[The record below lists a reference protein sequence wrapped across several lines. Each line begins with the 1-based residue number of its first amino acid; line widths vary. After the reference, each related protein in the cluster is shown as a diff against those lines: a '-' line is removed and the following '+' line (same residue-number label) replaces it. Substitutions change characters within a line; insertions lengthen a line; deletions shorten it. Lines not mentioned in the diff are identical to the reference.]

1 MKLVVLSA
9 ENFVATIL
17 NLTAIIVTIATL
29 GWKVFVR
36 IPDAHSVRNVPN
48 IQNIK
53 SKEPTMLTIQEI
65 NSTIMHGNFTNEELS
80 SIANAIRFNRAQL
93 VKQTKRELTIGANVK
108 FTHPKTGR
116 VHTGQVIKIKIKNV
130 NVLENG
136 ISRWNV
142 PANLLE
148 VV

>member
-1 MKLVVLSA
+1 
-9 ENFVATIL
+9 
-17 NLTAIIVTIATL
+17 
-29 GWKVFVR
+29 
-36 IPDAHSVRNVPN
+36 
-48 IQNIK
+48 
-53 SKEPTMLTIQEI
+53 MLTIQEI
-65 NSTIMHGNFTNEELS
+65 NRAIMFGDFTNAELS
-80 SIANAIRFNRAQL
+80 SIAEAIRYNRAQL
-93 VKQTKRELTIGANVK
+93 VKQTKRELAIGDTVK

-116 VHTGQVIKIKIKNV
+116 VHTGQVLKIKIKNV